1 MAPEAAV
8 TSSARSRSVFGL
20 IAELLSIHRPMAL
33 RHWTAEDV
41 LEEVAHDIEAT
52 GQRLA

>member
-1 MAPEAAV
+1 MASEAAV

-20 IAELLSIHRPMAL
+20 IAELLSIHRPMVL

-41 LEEVAHDIEAT
+41 LEEIAHDIEAT
-52 GQRLA
+52 GQRLT